1 MKRGLQDSKHGVS
14 CWDSQHPYP
23 QQAYRRAGNMGK
35 LKMMCKSGDQ
45 GLMGIEGR
53 ASNLNVE
60 SRKIFQEEATA
71 KLQLYRNECL
81 EEEQHLQ
88 RRNL

>member
-1 MKRGLQDSKHGVS
+1 
-14 CWDSQHPYP
+14 
-23 QQAYRRAGNMGK
+23 MGK